1 MSMHAI
7 SGNAF
12 PNLHG
17 TTTHAQQVRK
27 LDQAAQAFEGIL
39 IGQLWKSMQKDPL
52 FSSNDA
58 DPGAGTMS
66 NLGLQAVSTA
76 IAARGGLGLA
86 RMIEQQLSPALGGAA
101 GGTKPLKPNPPKA
114 DKLDVEALP

>member
-7 SGNAF
+7 SGNSF
-12 PNLHG
+12 PFLHG
-17 TTTHAQQVRK
+17 GTTHAQQVRK
-27 LDQAAQAFEGIL
+27 LDHAAQAFEGIL
-39 IGQLWKSMQKDPL
+39 IGTLWKSMQKDPL

-66 NLGLQAVSTA
+66 SLGLQAVASA

-86 RMIEQQLSPALGGAA
+86 KMIEQQLSPDLGGTRT
-101 GGTKPLKPNPPKA
+101 GTNPLKPTAPKA
-114 DKLDVEALP
+114 DKLDVEGLP